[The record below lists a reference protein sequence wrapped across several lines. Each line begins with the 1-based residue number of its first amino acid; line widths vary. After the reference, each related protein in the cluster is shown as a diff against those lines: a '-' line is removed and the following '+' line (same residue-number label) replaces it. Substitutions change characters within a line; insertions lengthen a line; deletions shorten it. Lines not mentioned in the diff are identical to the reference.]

1 VTTLDIVTFFVY
13 LVGSV
18 TFILGLKFLS
28 SPVSARRGNRLAA
41 TGMAIVVG
49 WVFVTEFL
57 LREGGLST
65 VWILGVGIPV
75 GAVVGALG
83 ARRVPMTAM
92 PQMVAIFNGAGGGAA
107 ALVAAAEFLRDA
119 GTGACQPDRHCP
131 LILEPPLLPVTFMV
145 ATLLGAVIGSVSL
158 TGSIIAFGKLQGIVS
173 GRPVTYP
180 GDKIVTGALVAGILV
195 LGVVLTL
202 VTNSVPLFLLF
213 VALALVLGVAAVM
226 PIGGADM
233 PVVVSLL
240 NSYTGIAVAATGF
253 VLNNYALLVAGT
265 LVGASGGILTQLMCR
280 AMNRSIFNVLF
291 GAFGTAGGAAAAG
304 EAGDQNIREINAE
317 DAAVLMAYGKKVI
330 IVPGYGMAV
339 AQAQQTV
346 RELMDLLVERG
357 VDVEFAIHPVAGRMP
372 GHMNVLLAE
381 ANVPY
386 DRLKEMDE
394 INDDFAKTDVALV
407 IGANDVTNPA
417 ARTDTSSPIY
427 GMPILNVDQAEH
439 VIVLKRSMAAGFAG
453 IDNPLY
459 ADPKTTMLFGDAK
472 KSVEALVSG
481 VKAA

>member
-1 VTTLDIVTFFVY
+1 MPELSGIQILTYLVY
-13 LVGSV
+13 LVASV
-18 TFILGLKFLS
+18 TFILGLKFLA
-28 SPVSARRGNRLAA
+28 SPTTARRGNQVAA
-41 TGMAIVVG
+41 AGMALVVA
-49 WVFVTEFL
+49 WVFVTDFL
-57 LREGGLST
+57 LADGGIGQ
-65 VWILGVGIPV
+65 VWILAVGIPI
-75 GAVVGALG
+75 GAVAGALG

-92 PQMVAIFNGAGGGAA
+92 PQVVAIFNGAGGGAA
-107 ALVAAAEFLRDA
+107 ALVAVAEFLRDA
-119 GTGACQPDRHCP
+119 TPTATVG
-131 LILEPPLLPVTFMV
+131 LLPLPFVI

-158 TGSIIAFGKLQGIVS
+158 TGSVVAFGKLQGFIA
-173 GRPVTYP
+173 GRPVKYP
-180 GDKIVTGALVAGILV
+180 GSQVVTATLLLAV
-195 LGVVLTL
+195 LGLGIYL
-202 VTNSVPLFLLF
+202 AAIANSVPLFLLF
-213 VALALVLGVAAVM
+213 CAVALVLGVQLVM

-253 VLNNYALLVAGT
+253 VLNNYALLIAGT
-265 LVGASGGILTQLMCR
+265 LVGASGGILTQLMCK

-291 GAFGTAGGAAAAG
+291 AGFGTGGGTVATGAAG
-304 EAGDQNIREINAE
+304 EQSVREITAE
-317 DAAVLMAYGKKVI
+317 DAAVLMAYGTKVI

-339 AQAQQTV
+339 AQAQQPV
-346 RELMDLLVERG
+346 RELMDLLLEKG
-357 VDVEFAIHPVAGRMP
+357 VDVQFAIHPVAGRMP

-394 INDDFAKTDVALV
+394 INDDFANASVALV

-427 GMPILNVDQAEH
+427 GMPILNVDAAEH

-459 ADPKTTMLFGDAK
+459 GEPKTTMLFGDAK
-472 KSVEALVSG
+472 KSVEALVAG
-481 VKAA
+481 VKSA